1 MLVAFKRIQVN
12 CSARICI
19 DFLDTNYTKNG
30 HELQVL
36 LLGYY
41 TKTTRVVCE

>member
-19 DFLDTNYTKNG
+19 DFLDTNYTNG
-30 HELQVL
+30 QELQVL